1 MNKFITLLILCLSF
15 LTASGTETSRPRLLL
30 TKEGVREIKAQLG
43 RNPLT
48 DAAFAKAKA
57 VADAAVAG
65 PVEVPVPQDVGG
77 GYTHEK
83 HKQNYTDM
91 YNAGVVYQITG
102 DKKYADFVRRMLLAY
117 AEIYPSLPVHP
128 ARFTKTPGKI
138 FYQILN
144 EAVWL
149 TFTANA
155 YDCVYE
161 YIPAAERRRIEDNL
175 FRPVVE
181 FMENGTPANNT
192 AFNSMHN
199 FGTWMTA
206 GTGMIGYVM
215 DDREMVDKALK
226 GSAKDG
232 KTGFLPQLGALF
244 SPEGYYDEGPGYQRY
259 AIYPFITLA
268 ECINNNQPELHIFD
282 YRGGILRKAVNTL
295 LQCTYEGDIFLMNDA
310 IAKDIH
316 TYEILFSTNIAY
328 KAAPKEKGMLGMVQQ
343 QGIVTLTDAGATAA
357 KAIAKGEAKP
367 FAFRSEVIKAGPDG
381 NDGGLA
387 IIRGNDA
394 NNSCV
399 TLKATTHGGGH
410 GHFDRL
416 STIFFANGTTIVP
429 DYGSARFINVVAKA
443 KGGYAPENK
452 SFAQLSIAHNTVVA
466 DSTTHFR
473 GVGRDALKAGAKINF
488 SDFADPAFQ
497 IVSATENNAYKG
509 VSMNR
514 SVALVRNEALEYA
527 FVLDIFRLTAD
538 REHVYDLPYYY
549 NGHFMSSNF
558 AYDKNAARLEP
569 MGRRNGY
576 QHLWKEATGSPEG
589 SFMQLCWLENKRFY
603 TLSTAVSTPCTPYL
617 VKTGAND
624 PDYNLVTRNG
634 VLLRTSSPVANH
646 TYVSVI
652 EPHGSYDLVTETT
665 RNAESEIEELTI
677 LHDADDYTFVRITT
691 RQGKHLLI
699 AVVNSGYD
707 TKRRHTF
714 LLGPERFEWTG
725 NYALFN
731 K

>member
-226 GSAKDG
+226 GSTKDG
-232 KTGFLPQLGALF
+232 KIG
-244 SPEGYYDEGPGYQRY
+244 R
-259 AIYPFITLA
+259 
-268 ECINNNQPELHIFD
+268 
-282 YRGGILRKAVNTL
+282 
-295 LQCTYEGDIFLMNDA
+295 
-310 IAKDIH
+310 
-316 TYEILFSTNIAY
+316 
-328 KAAPKEKGMLGMVQQ
+328 
-343 QGIVTLTDAGATAA
+343 
-357 KAIAKGEAKP
+357 
-367 FAFRSEVIKAGPDG
+367 
-381 NDGGLA
+381 
-387 IIRGNDA
+387 
-394 NNSCV
+394 
-399 TLKATTHGGGH
+399 
-410 GHFDRL
+410 
-416 STIFFANGTTIVP
+416 
-429 DYGSARFINVVAKA
+429 
-443 KGGYAPENK
+443 
-452 SFAQLSIAHNTVVA
+452 AHV
-466 DSTTHFR
+466 
-473 GVGRDALKAGAKINF
+473 
-488 SDFADPAFQ
+488 
-497 IVSATENNAYKG
+497 
-509 VSMNR
+509 
-514 SVALVRNEALEYA
+514 
-527 FVLDIFRLTAD
+527 
-538 REHVYDLPYYY
+538 
-549 NGHFMSSNF
+549 
-558 AYDKNAARLEP
+558 
-569 MGRRNGY
+569 
-576 QHLWKEATGSPEG
+576 
-589 SFMQLCWLENKRFY
+589 
-603 TLSTAVSTPCTPYL
+603 
-617 VKTGAND
+617 
-624 PDYNLVTRNG
+624 
-634 VLLRTSSPVANH
+634 
-646 TYVSVI
+646 
-652 EPHGSYDLVTETT
+652 
-665 RNAESEIEELTI
+665 
-677 LHDADDYTFVRITT
+677 
-691 RQGKHLLI
+691 
-699 AVVNSGYD
+699 
-707 TKRRHTF
+707 
-714 LLGPERFEWTG
+714 
-725 NYALFN
+725 
-731 K
+731 

>member
-30 TKEGVREIKAQLG
+30 TKKGVREIKAQLG

-48 DAAFAKAKA
+48 DAAFTKAKA
-57 VADAAVAG
+57 IADAAVTG
-65 PVEVPVPQDVGG
+65 PVEVPVPKDVGG

-91 YNAGVVYQITG
+91 YNAGVVYQLTG

-161 YIPAAERRRIEDNL
+161 YIPDNERRRIEDDL

-181 FMENGTPANNT
+181 FMENGLPANNA

-215 DDREMVDKALK
+215 DDQEMIDKALK
-226 GSAKDG
+226 GSAKDS
-232 KTGFLPQLGALF
+232 KTGFLPQLDALF

-259 AIYPFITLA
+259 AIYPFVTLA
-268 ECINNNQPELHIFD
+268 ECIDNNQPELHIFD

-328 KAAPKEKGMLGMVQQ
+328 KASPKEKGMLDMVER
-343 QGIVTLTDAGATAA
+343 QGIVTLTDAGATTA

-367 FAFRSEVIKAGPDG
+367 FAFRSEIIKAGPDG

-387 IIRGNDA
+387 ILRGNDA

-466 DSTTHFR
+466 DSATHFR
-473 GVGRDALKAGAKINF
+473 GVGRDALKAGATINF
-488 SDFADPAFQ
+488 NDFSDPAFQ

-509 VSMNR
+509 ISMNR
-514 SVALVRNEALEYA
+514 SIALVRNEALEYA

-549 NGHFMSSNF
+549 NGHFMSSNYT
-558 AYDKNAARLEP
+558 YDKNVARLEP

-576 QHLWKEATGSPEG
+576 QHLWKEATGHPEG
-589 SFMQLCWLENKRFY
+589 NFMQLCWLENKQFY

-634 VLLRTSSPVANH
+634 VLLRTSTPVANH

-665 RNAESEIEELTI
+665 RDAESKIAELTI
-677 LHDADDYTFVRITT
+677 LHDANDYTFVRITT
-691 RQGKHLLI
+691 KQGKQLFM
-699 AVVNSGYD
+699 AVVNSDYE
-707 TKRRHTF
+707 TKRKHVF
-714 LLGPERFEWTG
+714 QLGAERFEWTG
-725 NYALFN
+725 NYALFSR
-731 K
+731 

>member
-1 MNKFITLLILCLSF
+1 MNKIITLLILCLSF
-15 LTASGTETSRPRLLL
+15 LTASGAETSRPRLLL

-65 PVEVPVPQDVGG
+65 PVEVPVPKDVGG

-91 YNAGVVYQITG
+91 YNAGVVYQLTG
-102 DKKYADFVRRMLLAY
+102 DKKYAAFVRRMLLAY
-117 AEIYPSLPVHP
+117 AELYPSLPVHP

-138 FYQILN
+138 FYQVLN

-149 TFTANA
+149 TFAANA

-161 YIPAAERRRIEDNL
+161 YIPAAERRRIENDL

-181 FMENGTPANNT
+181 FMENGLPANNA

-215 DDREMVDKALK
+215 DDREMIDKALN

-232 KTGFLPQLGALF
+232 KTGFLPQLDVLF

-259 AIYPFITLA
+259 AIYPFVTFA

-328 KAAPKEKGMLGMVQQ
+328 KTDPKEKGMLGMVER
-343 QGIVTLTDAGATAA
+343 QGIVTLTDAGAAAA

-367 FAFRSEVIKAGPDG
+367 FAFRSEIVKAGPDG

-452 SFAQLSIAHNTVVA
+452 SFAQLSIAHNTVVV

-473 GVGRDALKAGAKINF
+473 GISRDALKTGAAINF
-488 SDFADPAFQ
+488 DDFSDPAFQ

-514 SVALVRNEALEYA
+514 SIALVRNEALEYA

-549 NGHFMSSNF
+549 NGHFMSSNY
-558 AYDKNAARLEP
+558 AYDKNVARLEP

-576 QHLWKEATGSPEG
+576 QHLWKEATGHPKG
-589 SFMQLCWLENKRFY
+589 SFMQLCWLENKQFY

-652 EPHGSYDLVTETT
+652 EPHGNYDLVTETT
-665 RNAESEIEELTI
+665 RDAESKITDLTI

-691 RQGKHLLI
+691 KQGKRLLI
-699 AVVNSGYD
+699 AVVNSGYE
-707 TKRRHTF
+707 TQSKHVF
-714 LLGPERFEWTG
+714 QLGSERFEWTG

-731 K
+731 R

>member
-1 MNKFITLLILCLSF
+1 
-15 LTASGTETSRPRLLL
+15 
-30 TKEGVREIKAQLG
+30 
-43 RNPLT
+43 
-48 DAAFAKAKA
+48 
-57 VADAAVAG
+57 
-65 PVEVPVPQDVGG
+65 
-77 GYTHEK
+77 
-83 HKQNYTDM
+83 
-91 YNAGVVYQITG
+91 
-102 DKKYADFVRRMLLAY
+102 
-117 AEIYPSLPVHP
+117 
-128 ARFTKTPGKI
+128 
-138 FYQILN
+138 
-144 EAVWL
+144 
-149 TFTANA
+149 
-155 YDCVYE
+155 
-161 YIPAAERRRIEDNL
+161 
-175 FRPVVE
+175 
-181 FMENGTPANNT
+181 
-192 AFNSMHN
+192 MHN

-215 DDREMVDKALK
+215 DDREMIDKALK

-232 KTGFLPQLGALF
+232 KTGFLPQLDALF

-259 AIYPFITLA
+259 AIYPFVTLA

-316 TYEILFSTNIAY
+316 TYEILFSSNIAY
-328 KAAPKEKGMLGMVQQ
+328 KAAPKEKGMLGMVQR

-357 KAIAKGEAKP
+357 KAIAEGEAKP

-429 DYGSARFINVVAKA
+429 DYGSSRFINVVAKA

-452 SFAQLSIAHNTVVA
+452 SFAQLSIAHNTVVV
-466 DSTTHFR
+466 DSASHFR

-488 SDFADPAFQ
+488 SDFSDPAFQ
-497 IVSATENNAYKG
+497 IVSATENNAYKS

-514 SVALVRNEALEYA
+514 SVALVRHEALEYA

-538 REHVYDLPYYY
+538 QKHVYDLPYYY
-549 NGHFMSSNF
+549 NGHFISSSF
-558 AYDKNAARLEP
+558 AYDKNVSRLEP
-569 MGRRNGY
+569 MGPRNGY
-576 QHLWKEATGSPEG
+576 QHLWKEATGFPEG
-589 SFMQLCWLENKRFY
+589 RFMQLCWLENKQFY

-634 VLLRTSSPVANH
+634 MLLRTSSPVANH

-665 RNAESEIEELTI
+665 RNAESEIAELTI
-677 LHDADDYTFVRITT
+677 LHDADDYTFIRITT
-691 RQGKHLLI
+691 KQGKHLLF